1 MVKEPFAYVL
11 YENESRGGHRPPV
24 SHHSDTACH
33 LSSRSLRGAVVEK
46 DRGVA
51 NEQNKRATIGRPYET
66 NHIPQCKITHTKRAV
81 TDRSLICTAFKNNRK
96 NSFNDKFNI
105 KKNIPTFYVL
115 HIHIHPIVKRQIT
128 AAVRLPKARQTGRN
142 KQSLHLI

>member
-1 MVKEPFAYVL
+1 M
-11 YENESRGGHRPPV
+11 R
-24 SHHSDTACH
+24 DTQ
-33 LSSRSLRGAVVEK
+33 R
-46 DRGVA
+46 
-51 NEQNKRATIGRPYET
+51 RATQWSPLRNMSKHPMVFKKSKQSGTSWAAVPYEKSTPIIEACTTRQARRIGRPYET

>member
-1 MVKEPFAYVL
+1 MYQK
-11 YENESRGGHRPPV
+11 
-24 SHHSDTACH
+24 
-33 LSSRSLRGAVVEK
+33 
-46 DRGVA
+46 
-51 NEQNKRATIGRPYET
+51 GRPLVAPTKT
-66 NHIPQCKITHTKRAV
+66 NHIPQRKITTHK
-81 TDRSLICTAFKNNRK
+81 DRSLICTAFKNNRK

-105 KKNIPTFYVL
+105 KENIPTFYVL

>member
-1 MVKEPFAYVL
+1 MVFKKSKQSGTSWAQSPTKKVHQL
-11 YENESRGGHRPPV
+11 LNVP
-24 SHHSDTACH
+24 
-33 LSSRSLRGAVVEK
+33 
-46 DRGVA
+46 
-51 NEQNKRATIGRPYET
+51 KRATIGRPYET

-105 KKNIPTFYVL
+105 KENIPTFYVL

-128 AAVRLPKARQTGRN
+128 AAVRLPIFAFDMNYTVQPPLQAEDAVLLCSYR
-142 KQSLHLI
+142 L

>member
-1 MVKEPFAYVL
+1 MVFKKSKQSGTSWAQSPTKKVHQL
-11 YENESRGGHRPPV
+11 LNVP
-24 SHHSDTACH
+24 
-33 LSSRSLRGAVVEK
+33 
-46 DRGVA
+46 
-51 NEQNKRATIGRPYET
+51 KRATIGRPYET

-142 KQSLHLI
+142 KQISAFDMNYTVQPPLQAEDAVLLCSYRL